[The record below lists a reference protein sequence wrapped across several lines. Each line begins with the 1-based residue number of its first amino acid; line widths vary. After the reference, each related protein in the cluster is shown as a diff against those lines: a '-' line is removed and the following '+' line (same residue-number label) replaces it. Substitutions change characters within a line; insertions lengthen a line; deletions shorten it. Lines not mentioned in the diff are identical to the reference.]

1 MLLPIEAYSA
11 NPEID
16 LADLSLE
23 ELMSIKVTGVS
34 KFEQTVAKA
43 PSSVSI
49 VTADEIKKYGY
60 RTLVEILKSIRSFYI
75 TYDRNYSKGFADSG
89 GIINFISRYNRIGF
103 EINASAA
110 EKANFKIRSKLM
122 KLGNIVN

>member
-1 MLLPIEAYSA
+1 MLLSSARAYSA

-23 ELMSIKVTGVS
+23 ELMSIKVTGAS
-34 KFEQTVAKA
+34 KFEQTVAEA
-43 PSSVSI
+43 PSAVSV

-60 RTLVEILKSIRSFYI
+60 RTLAEILKSIRSFYI

-89 GIINFISRYNRIGF
+89 GIINFISR
-103 EINASAA
+103 
-110 EKANFKIRSKLM
+110 EKQNW
-122 KLGNIVN
+122 V